1 MLVVKYI
8 LLSALKAST
17 KITHEM
23 ELCALK
29 NKRGRSMGSEKGI
42 QKFTANF

>member
-1 MLVVKYI
+1 MLVVKYF
-8 LLSALKAST
+8 LLPALKAST

-23 ELCALK
+23 ELYALK
-29 NKRGRSMGSEKGI
+29 NKGGRSMGSVKGI